1 VIIVKDRDL
10 PAGVTP
16 EMAAAL
22 VYGRERAAPD
32 LSVVIR
38 TQYPDTPFE
47 RRPTDHQ
54 SAGPITQPEHLGLA
68 FADLQRAADA
78 AGMVLYEC
86 EDGYR
91 LDSRAGTITRKT
103 LGELVDAI
111 KKPEQVKYGQ
121 YDDAV

>member
-1 VIIVKDRDL
+1 MIVVRDTDL
-10 PAGVTP
+10 PPGLTALQ
-16 EMAAAL
+16 AAAL
-22 VYGRERAAPD
+22 VYGIERAAAD
-32 LSVVIR
+32 LIVVIR
-38 TQYPDTPFE
+38 TQYPDTPSYA
-47 RRPTDHQ
+47 RPADRQ
-54 SAGPITQPEHLGLA
+54 PAGPITQPEHLGLA